1 MRVKVDTALCSGHA
15 RCVAKAPNVYR
26 LNDDGYNETAEAIVP
41 PGFEDEARRGALA
54 CPERAITLVE
64 D

>member
-1 MRVKVDTALCSGHA
+1 MRVKVDTELCSGHA

-26 LNDDGYNETAEAIVP
+26 LNSDGYNETPEAEVP
-41 PGFEDEARRGALA
+41 AGLEDEARRGARA
-54 CPERAITLVE
+54 CPERAITIIE

>member
-15 RCVAKAPNVYR
+15 RCVAKAPNVYV
-26 LNDDGYNETAEAIVP
+26 LNSDGYNETPEAAVK
-41 PGFEDEARRGALA
+41 PGFEDEARRGAMA